1 MSEFQL
7 YHFRSIDRPLTEAER
22 KEIGSWSSRT
32 HPTATSATFTF
43 SYRDFPK
50 DEEMVVEK
58 YFDAMLYASSWGNKR
73 LLFRLPKALAD
84 ANALA
89 AYAFD
94 GKWSDDYIRLTERKT
109 CYLLDIYF
117 QNEEGGTWLEE
128 DSYDL
133 DDLTPLR
140 EDILAGDYRAL
151 YLIWM
156 QFALG
161 FRLGLNEA
169 EEEDLDD
176 AAAMPNQ
183 APPPVPANLIRL
195 TPALQAF
202 IDFFEINSDLVAA
215 AQSISPNA
223 KTVTP
228 DFSLL
233 IAGLPETEKND
244 WLLRLANGE
253 PRLDKSFQKQL
264 HTLVPGKKPAST
276 ASPSL
281 VAMKALIHDKEKER
295 QAQEADAARLAH
307 IEKMKQLARE
317 EAALWK
323 SIDLN
328 LLKATGSSYDKAAAT
343 LKDLQDLAI
352 YQDKVPSFKAKM
364 RALREQYARKK
375 ALIGRFDGEGLW

>member
-50 DEEMVVEK
+50 DEEKVVEK
-58 YFDAMLYASSWGNKR
+58 YFDAMLYASNWGTKR
-73 LLFRLPKALAD
+73 LMFRLPKSMTD
-84 ANALA
+84 AKTLA

-94 GKWSDDYIRLTERKT
+94 GERTEDYIRFTERDT

-117 QNEEGGTWLEE
+117 RNEEGGTWLEE
-128 DSYDL
+128 DSYEL

-140 EDILAGDYRAL
+140 EDMHTGDYRAL

-161 FRLGLNEA
+161 FRLYVD

-176 AAAMPNQ
+176 AAAMPDRV
-183 APPPVPANLIRL
+183 PPPVPANLTRL

-202 IDFFEINSDLVAA
+202 IDFFEIDPDLVAA
-215 AQSISPNA
+215 AQALSPNTKTA
-223 KTVTP
+223 KP
-228 DFSLL
+228 DYPKL
-233 IAGLPETEKND
+233 IGQLPEAEQTD
-244 WLLRLANGE
+244 WLLRLANSE
-253 PRLDKSFQKQL
+253 QRLDKAFQKRLQEFAPL
-264 HTLVPGKKPAST
+264 KKTTTA

-281 VAMKALIHDKEKER
+281 VKMRALIQAKEKER
-295 QAQEADAARLAH
+295 QAQEANASRLAH
-307 IEKMKQLARE
+307 IQKMKQLARE
-317 EAALWK
+317 EAALWE
-323 SIDLN
+323 SIELN

-343 LKDLQDLAI
+343 LKDLQDLAV
-352 YQDKVPSFKAKM
+352 YQDNVPGFTAKM
-364 RALREQYARKK
+364 SALREQYARKK
-375 ALIGRFDGEGLW
+375 ALIGRFDAAGLY

>member
-50 DEEMVVEK
+50 DEEKVVEK
-58 YFDAMLYASSWGNKR
+58 YFDATLYASNWGTKR
-73 LLFRLPKALAD
+73 LLFRLSKPLAD
-84 ANALA
+84 AKALA
-89 AYAFD
+89 AYTFD
-94 GKWSDDYIRLTERKT
+94 GEWADDYIRLTERET

-117 QNEEGGTWLEE
+117 HNEEGGTWLEE

-140 EDILAGDYRAL
+140 EDILSGDYRAL

-161 FRLGLNEA
+161 FRLYLD
-169 EEEDLDD
+169 EDETDMED
-176 AAAMPNQ
+176 EDMPDRI
-183 APPPVPANLIRL
+183 PPLVPANMSQL
-195 TPALQAF
+195 TPSLRAF
-202 IDFFEINSDLVAA
+202 INFFEIDPDLVSA
-215 AQSISPNA
+215 AQAISPDSKSTA
-223 KTVTP
+223 P
-228 DFSLL
+228 DFSKL
-233 IAGLPETEKND
+233 IGQLPEAEQTD
-244 WLLRLANGE
+244 WLLRLANSE
-253 PRLDKSFQKQL
+253 QRLDKAF
-264 HTLVPGKKPAST
+264 KKRLQELAPLKKT
-276 ASPSL
+276 ATVAGPSL
-281 VAMKALIHDKEKER
+281 AEMRALIHAKEKER
-295 QAQEADAARLAH
+295 QAQEAELSRLAH
-307 IEKMKQLARE
+307 IEKLKQLARE

-343 LKDLQDLAI
+343 LKDLQDLAV
-352 YQDKVPSFKAKM
+352 YQDEIPAFQDKM
-364 RALREQYARKK
+364 SALREQYARKK
-375 ALIGRFDGEGLW
+375 ALIGRFDAAGVM